1 MPLFPANGFPGTA
14 CSGSRSIGS
23 GPRRPRKRRNN
34 AMSRVCELTGKGPM
48 SGNNISHANNK
59 TRRRWQPNLQVCSFP
74 SEILGKPV
82 RLRLTANGIRT
93 VEHNGG
99 IDAWVMGSRK
109 SRLSEEAL
117 KVRKTME
124 KAIARKASR

>member
-1 MPLFPANGFPGTA
+1 
-14 CSGSRSIGS
+14 
-23 GPRRPRKRRNN
+23 
-34 AMSRVCELTGKGPM
+34 MSKVCDICGKGPQV
-48 SGNNISHANNK
+48 GNNVSHANNR

-74 SEILGKPV
+74 SEILGKMV

-99 IDAWVMGSRK
+99 IDAWLLGTRP

-117 KVRKTME
+117 KVRKQLQKKME
-124 KAIARKASR
+124 KAA

>member
-1 MPLFPANGFPGTA
+1 MA
-14 CSGSRSIGS
+14 
-23 GPRRPRKRRNN
+23 
-34 AMSRVCELTGKGPM
+34 RVCEVTGKKPHF
-48 SGNNISHANNK
+48 GNKVSHANNK
-59 TRRRWQPNLQVCSFP
+59 VRRRWQPNLQVCSFP

-82 RLRLTANGIRT
+82 SLRLTANGIRT

-117 KVRKTME
+117 KVRKAME
-124 KAIARKASR
+124 KAMASKAA